1 MQEAC
6 QPGRTGSA
14 TLAQN
19 LQGQKKKKQRANT
32 SRTSGNREVI
42 QHTAVLHAKV
52 DGSEITR

>member
-1 MQEAC
+1 M
-6 QPGRTGSA
+6 
-14 TLAQN
+14 LAQN